1 MDWLS
6 LLFGFLDSRNQK
18 KDAKAAREYAE
29 EFAKAVAF
37 KPWDVSGP
45 LGSATFEDG
54 TATTTFSP
62 EMQNQL
68 TSLFSQASSY
78 GDALSAYDPNIAYQ
92 QIYEQ
97 KKELYAPEQERA
109 RLAMENRLNAQ
120 GMLFSTGGA
129 GKTQSLLESQDRRDM
144 AERVESWQQA
154 REYQEYLQ
162 MGQTKAL
169 SNIFNIGSSVS
180 SLFGTGAGLG
190 AEESLAAYRGGEA
203 VLGAKT
209 MGDTGGFQWSKLGG
223 NNKDFDLSFFTDYW
237 NKTKTPTSPTTPVGW
252 SNPFLPLDQR

>member
-68 TSLFSQASSY
+68 TGLFSQASGY
-78 GDALSAYDPNIAYQ
+78 GDALSTYDPAAAQQEMYQ
-92 QIYEQ
+92 QQ
-97 KKELYAPEQERA
+97 RSLFAPQQSRD
-109 RLAMENRLNAQ
+109 RLALESRLLNQ
-120 GMLFSTGGA
+120 GMFGSTGGA
-129 GKTQSLLESQDRRDM
+129 GITQSLLESQG
-144 AERVESWQQA
+144 QQDLA
-154 REYQEYLQ
+154 SQVAAWEQSQQYQQNLQ
-162 MGQTKAL
+162 QGYNSTMDT
-169 SNIFNIGSSVS
+169 IFNMGNSISG
-180 SLFGTGAGLG
+180 LFGTGAGLG